1 MDQELVT
8 YLDRRFDQLDMD
20 LDRRFQQVER
30 RFEET
35 NRQIA
40 ENRRHL
46 VEHDRRF
53 EQIDQHIEQIDRRL
67 AQHDQRFDK
76 IDQRFEQV
84 DQRFEQQ
91 DQRFERLETQ
101 LRHTN
106 VVVEGI
112 AGDVKAVAEAV
123 IAFDGKLDR
132 YQEEMRSECAQIR
145 SLLEVSHGRL
155 DRRVS
160 TLEERVDGHEGR
172 LTALEGAGG

>member
-20 LDRRFQQVER
+20 LDRRFAQVER

-53 EQIDQHIEQIDRRL
+53 DQIDERFEQ
-67 AQHDQRFDK
+67 

-84 DQRFEQQ
+84 DQRFEQVELRLDQHDQRFEQQ
-91 DQRFERLETQ
+91 DQRFESLETQ

-123 IAFDGKLDR
+123 ITFDGKLDR

-172 LTALEGAGG
+172 LTALEGGGG